1 MRKARKGVMGSE
13 RNDREAAPQEHACER
28 DLARHRRSLL
38 LGWGLPIGLLVLPSL
53 LSMPL
58 WLAVACF
65 AGGYAWMGIACLVN
79 ARRCGR
85 RHCFLTG
92 PLFLTACVVILLI
105 GTGVI
110 AWGPHGLLYAVWGAA
125 ALVPLTFIPEWLWG
139 AYRPAVR
146 DHADGL

>member
-58 WLAVACF
+58 WLAVACL

-92 PLFLTACVVILLI
+92 PLFLIASVVILLI
-105 GTGVI
+105 GAGVI
-110 AWGPHGLLYAVWGAA
+110 DWGPRGLLYAVWGAA
-125 ALVPLTFIPEWLWG
+125 ALVPLTFVPEWLWG

-146 DHADGL
+146 DPTDGL